1 MESRRAR
8 WVQYGFAVVGA
19 ALLVFALVHEPRQ
32 SGGLKP
38 VSARR
43 AMPALVLEQ
52 LDGGIWRLADHRG
65 QVVLINYWA
74 SWCVP
79 CWKETPG
86 LIRLSRELGP
96 RGLAVV
102 GIAMDE
108 GGRDKVR
115 DFVER
120 FQVPYPVALPEAMS
134 QMAYG
139 MQGLPTTILVDRN
152 GMVAKTYVGAVS
164 ERDFR
169 ADVEALLRENA
180 VAVDRSQLRMSNEL
194 RVMSNGD

>member
-1 MESRRAR
+1 MESLADRRRAR
-8 WVQYGFAVVGA
+8 WIQYGFGVLGT
-19 ALLVFALVHEPRQ
+19 ALLVFAFVHEPRQ
-32 SGGLKP
+32 SGGLTP
-38 VSARR
+38 VAARR
-43 AMPALVLEQ
+43 HMPELVLEQ
-52 LDGGIWRLADHRG
+52 MDGGVWRLADHRG

-86 LIRLSRELGP
+86 LIALSRELGP
-96 RGLAVV
+96 QGLAVV

-115 DFVER
+115 TFVEK
-120 FQVPYPVALPEAMS
+120 FQVPYPAVFPEAMS
-134 QMAYG
+134 QMVYG

-169 ADVEALLRENA
+169 TDVEALLSENA
-180 VAVDRSQLRMSNEL
+180 VADGKSQ
-194 RVMSNGD
+194 

>member
-1 MESRRAR
+1 MDSRRTR

-19 ALLVFALVHEPRQ
+19 ALLVFALMHEPRH

-38 VSARR
+38 VAERR
-43 AMPALVLEQ
+43 PMPALVLDQ
-52 LDGGIWRLADHRG
+52 MDGGVWRLADHRG

-74 SWCVP
+74 SWCTP

-86 LIRLSRELGP
+86 LIRLSHELGP
-96 RGLAVV
+96 KGLAVV
-102 GIAMDE
+102 GVAMDE

-120 FQVPYPVALPEAMS
+120 FQVPYPVVFPEAMS
-134 QMAYG
+134 QMVYG
-139 MQGLPTTILVDRN
+139 MKGLPTTILVDRN

-169 ADVEALLRENA
+169 ADVVALLRE
-180 VAVDRSQLRMSNEL
+180 
-194 RVMSNGD
+194 